1 MIIVDIP
8 IKLGTSRLRHSILTS
23 LQAQKWVHAGLLRI
37 CKMYKII
44 WPTELLIK
52 KDINSYGV

>member
-8 IKLGTSRLRHSILTS
+8 IKLGTSRLRHRILTT
-23 LQAQKWVHAGLLRI
+23 LQAQKWAHAELLRI
-37 CKMYKII
+37 CKII
-44 WPTELLIK
+44 WPTEFLIK